1 MRSVV
6 IFGYF
11 DLPQFKQTTEIMP
24 VQYIDLRQ
32 FSHYVLIKIADMV
45 IALFYC

>member
-1 MRSVV
+1 MHSVV

-32 FSHYVLIKIADMV
+32 FFHSVLIKIAYMV